1 MAMEID
7 ADDSGGNGLV
17 GDKPFGEKL
26 IACHRKI
33 HGGLGYGSLGR
44 MAVATYDR
52 DSDALSVHA
61 DSDLRGQP
69 FRLWSAPLSSVPSLY
84 ALAPS
89 GQVRVV
95 RGVFAEGSTG
105 EPQTIAIRQNHRSS
119 RTVPVRRDDRF
130 YGFIFFNS
138 DQPDFFTYEV
148 VERVLPHGQ
157 LLAAIVVAD
166 ADRIDTLVAAVR
178 TTRDIGNL
186 RDDETAGHLQRMT
199 AYTRMIATDLAP
211 RHDISERWI
220 GMITHFAPLHDV
232 GKIGIPDSILFK
244 PGKLDDAERLSD
256 RPVPA

>member
-33 HGGLGYGSLGR
+33 HGGPGYGSLGR

-119 RTVPVRRDDRF
+119 LTVPVRRDDRF

-157 LLAAIVVAD
+157 LLAATVVAD
-166 ADRIDTLVAAVR
+166 ADRIDTLVAR
-178 TTRDIGNL
+178 RDRFGEGGDAHSRRNCRSGEPVDGGFEREADARR
-186 RDDETAGHLQRMT
+186 RDGDEHQR
-199 AYTRMIATDLAP
+199 
-211 RHDISERWI
+211 ERE
-220 GMITHFAPLHDV
+220 AR
-232 GKIGIPDSILFK
+232 
-244 PGKLDDAERLSD
+244 E
-256 RPVPA
+256 